1 MSALRALASR
11 CASHL
16 AATTSKTTSN
26 GALRALFSSSSVDGA
41 SSSAGEPPVDRY
53 GKSRGPMAGLLRIL
67 RDDGDMS
74 GKELYER
81 AVACGVP
88 TRSMTHMKSL
98 LQKMKS
104 IERVKTKPPVSEDGK
119 SGKGRRRG
127 NYTYEITD
135 RGIRHVDELDRSVP
149 A

>member
-1 MSALRALASR
+1 
-11 CASHL
+11 
-16 AATTSKTTSN
+16 
-26 GALRALFSSSSVDGA
+26 
-41 SSSAGEPPVDRY
+41 
-53 GKSRGPMAGLLRIL
+53 MAGLLRIL

-81 AVACGVP
+81 AVARGVP

-104 IERVKTKPPVSEDGK
+104 IERVQTKPPVSEG
-119 SGKGRRRG
+119 GKGRKRG
-127 NYTYEITD
+127 NYTYGITD
-135 RGIRHVDELDRSVP
+135 RGVRHVDGLDRSVP

>member
-1 MSALRALASR
+1 
-11 CASHL
+11 
-16 AATTSKTTSN
+16 
-26 GALRALFSSSSVDGA
+26 
-41 SSSAGEPPVDRY
+41 
-53 GKSRGPMAGLLRIL
+53 MAGLLRIL

-81 AVACGVP
+81 AVARGVP

-127 NYTYEITD
+127 NYTYGITD
-135 RGIRHVDELDRSVP
+135 RGVRHVDELDRLVP
-149 A
+149 AQ